1 MEIRGNI
8 KKYRLGILDF
18 ILASC
23 QFFLAAYEVHGY
35 VAVQFYSWFKFYFP
49 LF

>member
-1 MEIRGNI
+1 MEIQGNI
-8 KKYRLGILDF
+8 KKCRLDILDF
-18 ILASC
+18 IMGSL

-35 VAVQFYSWFKFYFP
+35 VVVQFYSWFKFYFP